1 MRASM
6 EPSINRMRSAL
17 ELAAFYPNSR
27 SATASLPSFPPFSLS
42 CLLHIVAGGR
52 WNVEGKVAGV
62 KRKVCLASAVEAIP
76 IPTGAQGWGI

>member
-27 SATASLPSFPPFSLS
+27 SATAPLPSFPSFPSLS
-42 CLLHIVAGGR
+42 RVYCTSLREGSGTWKGR
-52 WNVEGKVAGV
+52 ERA
-62 KRKVCLASAVEAIP
+62 
-76 IPTGAQGWGI
+76 